1 MGSTALQIDGA
12 RGSPIY
18 SSYSL
23 ETKRILMPRLIAI
36 ILGSFSA
43 YYLWTLWPAPIP
55 TISTWIIVTTL
66 VDAPYNASNHRK
78 FKQLYSER
86 AKNAELLSR
95 ELRDIRVQ
103 FDKLNQF
110 SRGLEDE
117 LTRRDAIG
125 APEARKLL
133 DEQRRALAIQESAMK
148 ETMKA
153 IDKQNQM
160 MIRNQEL
167 LDGIRQS
174 QRFETEKWNQM
185 KEMIEVLMDG
195 HARRNENTRAQAMED
210 ARRVNQEVIEN
221 NRSVQGMLSDLLSDI
236 ARLPRHQ
243 TISVADSVMV
253 SDSNKKGTITLPDLP
268 QNIADSWVRALE
280 EDMR

>member
-1 MGSTALQIDGA
+1 M
-12 RGSPIY
+12 
-18 SSYSL
+18 
-23 ETKRILMPRLIAI
+23 
-36 ILGSFSA
+36 
-43 YYLWTLWPAPIP
+43 
-55 TISTWIIVTTL
+55 
-66 VDAPYNASNHRK
+66 
-78 FKQLYSER
+78 
-86 AKNAELLSR
+86 
-95 ELRDIRVQ
+95 
-103 FDKLNQF
+103 
-110 SRGLEDE
+110 EDE

-160 MIRNQEL
+160 MIRNQEI

-253 SDSNKKGTITLPDLP
+253 SDSKGTITLPDLP
-268 QNIADSWVRALE
+268 TNIADSWVRALE
-280 EDMR
+280 EDMQ

>member
-66 VDAPYNASNHRK
+66 VDAPYNSSNHRK

-86 AKNAELLSR
+86 TKNAEHLSR
-95 ELRDIRVQ
+95 ELRDIRVN
-103 FDKLNQF
+103 FDKLNKF
-110 SRGLEDE
+110 SRELEDE

-210 ARRVNQEVIEN
+210 ARRVNQEVFEN

-268 QNIADSWVRALE
+268 KNIADSWVRALE
-280 EDMR
+280 EDMQ

>member
-1 MGSTALQIDGA
+1 
-12 RGSPIY
+12 
-18 SSYSL
+18 
-23 ETKRILMPRLIAI
+23 
-36 ILGSFSA
+36 
-43 YYLWTLWPAPIP
+43 
-55 TISTWIIVTTL
+55 
-66 VDAPYNASNHRK
+66 
-78 FKQLYSER
+78 
-86 AKNAELLSR
+86 
-95 ELRDIRVQ
+95 
-103 FDKLNQF
+103 
-110 SRGLEDE
+110 
-117 LTRRDAIG
+117 
-125 APEARKLL
+125 
-133 DEQRRALAIQESAMK
+133 
-148 ETMKA
+148 
-153 IDKQNQM
+153 M

-268 QNIADSWVRALE
+268 KNIADSWVRALE
-280 EDMR
+280 EDMQ

>member
-1 MGSTALQIDGA
+1 MDSTALQINGP
-12 RGSPIY
+12 RGFPIY

-36 ILGSFSA
+36 ILGSLSA
-43 YYLWTLWPAPIP
+43 YYVWILWPAPIP
-55 TISTWIIVTTL
+55 TISTWIIVMIL
-66 VDAPYNASNHRK
+66 IDAPYNASNHRK

-86 AKNAELLSR
+86 SKNVDFLSR
-95 ELRDIRVQ
+95 ELKEIQ
-103 FDKLNQF
+103 IQYDKLNQF
-110 SRGLEDE
+110 SIGLEDE

-148 ETMKA
+148 ETMSA

-185 KEMIEVLMDG
+185 KEMIEVLMNG
-195 HARRNENTRAQAMED
+195 QNQRNENTRARVIEES
-210 ARRVNQEVIEN
+210 RRVNQEVIEN

-253 SDSNKKGTITLPDLP
+253 SDSDKRGTITLPDLP
-268 QNIADSWVRALE
+268 KNIADTWLRALE
-280 EDMR
+280 EDM

>member
-1 MGSTALQIDGA
+1 
-12 RGSPIY
+12 
-18 SSYSL
+18 
-23 ETKRILMPRLIAI
+23 MPRLIAV
-36 ILGSFSA
+36 ILGSASA
-43 YYLWTLWPAPIP
+43 YYLWTLWPALIP
-55 TISTWIIVTTL
+55 TISTWIIVMTL
-66 VDAPYNASNHRK
+66 IDAPHNASNHRK
-78 FKQLYSER
+78 FKRLYSER
-86 AKNAELLSR
+86 TRNVEHLSQELK
-95 ELRDIRVQ
+95 DIQVK

-110 SRGLEDE
+110 SIALEDE
-117 LTRRDAIG
+117 LARRDAIG

-148 ETMKA
+148 ETMNA
-153 IDKQNQM
+153 IDKQNLM

-174 QRFETEKWNQM
+174 QSFETEKWNQM
-185 KEMIEVLMDG
+185 KEMIEVLMNG
-195 HARRNENTRAQAMED
+195 QNQRNENTRARVIED

-253 SDSNKKGTITLPDLP
+253 SDSNKKGTIALPDLP
-268 QNIADSWVRALE
+268 TDIADTWLRALE
-280 EDMR
+280 EDMQ

>member
-1 MGSTALQIDGA
+1 
-12 RGSPIY
+12 
-18 SSYSL
+18 
-23 ETKRILMPRLIAI
+23 MPRLIAI

-55 TISTWIIVTTL
+55 TISTWIIVMTL
-66 VDAPYNASNHRK
+66 IDAPYNASNHRK
-78 FKQLYSER
+78 FKQLYTER
-86 AKNAELLSR
+86 AKNAEHLSR
-95 ELRDIRVQ
+95 ELKEIRVH
-103 FDKLNQF
+103 FDELNHF

-160 MIRNQEL
+160 MIRNQEI

-253 SDSNKKGTITLPDLP
+253 SDSKGTITLPDLP
-268 QNIADSWVRALE
+268 TNIADSWVRALE
-280 EDMR
+280 EDMQ